1 MIFSA
6 YNNIA
11 CSINIRVGI
20 LTGDDKPKIVF
31 RIVGLES
38 LLEET
43 AKEFKGL
50 VVEQTK
56 DLKLK
61 TFIGS
66 ILSKETQAIASQVLP
81 NHFTSVFRKL
91 RDESGAFK
99 GLPEAQR
106 SGFHEIRALGSH
118 LFDQQGVELKSVQAV
133 MAHGDGKMTEYYQ
146 SGHGSEIQYV
156 DAPIPALD
164 LAGLGIKI

>member
-1 MIFSA
+1 MALFYQKKRKPLRRKFCQITSQAFSG
-6 YNNIA
+6 
-11 CSINIRVGI
+11 SFE
-20 LTGDDKPKIVF
+20 TS
-31 RIVGLES
+31 LEP
-38 LLEET
+38 L
-43 AKEFKGL
+43 KGC
-50 VVEQTK
+50 Q
-56 DLKLK
+56 
-61 TFIGS
+61 
-66 ILSKETQAIASQVLP
+66 
-81 NHFTSVFRKL
+81 RL
-91 RDESGAFK
+91 RG
-99 GLPEAQR
+99 